1 MSDQC
6 NGCSLEHM
14 AEMIT
19 NLRAEIAHLRM
30 YAPARRAAKNTEPAK
45 QIAPTNWKAW
55 GMIPPEECSP
65 PDDAIVQQY

>member
-14 AEMIT
+14 ATRIAALEAE
-19 NLRAEIAHLRM
+19 NLHLRM
-30 YAPARRAAKNTEPAK
+30 YAPARRAEKNTEPVK
-45 QIAPTNWKAW
+45 QINPTDWAAW
-55 GMIPPEECSP
+55 GMIPPEECST